1 MEFKVTLPWY
11 SQELSPNSRKH
22 WAVVSRAKRQH
33 KELANIYTRNANVK
47 FSDDKHKVF
56 LNITYCPPSKRRYDL
71 DNCLASSKAYID
83 GISQAIGIDDS
94 RFAIQMQM
102 SEDTFDGSIRVTIS

>member
-1 MEFKVTLPWY
+1 MFEIKLPWY

-33 KELANIYTRNANVK
+33 KTLASIYTKNAK
-47 FSDDKHKVF
+47 AQFGSDKEKVF

-83 GISQAIGIDDS
+83 GISEAIGIDDS

-102 SEDTFDGSIRVTIS
+102 SDDTFDGSIRVTIS

>member
-1 MEFKVTLPWY
+1 MYEIKLPWY
-11 SQELSPNSRKH
+11 AKELSPNGGGKH

-47 FSDDKHKVF
+47 LPSDTTRVLLD
-56 LNITYCPPSKRRYDL
+56 ITYCPPSRRRYDL

-83 GISQAIGIDDS
+83 GIAECIKIDDS
-94 RFAIQMQM
+94 NFRINMRM
-102 SEDTFDGSIRVTIS
+102 SDEIFDGSIRVVIS

>member
-1 MEFKVTLPWY
+1 MFEIKLPWY
-11 SQELSPNSRKH
+11 SQDLSPNSRKH

-33 KELANIYTRNANVK
+33 KELARIYARNANVK
-47 FSDDKHKVF
+47 LPPDTTRVLLD
-56 LNITYCPPSKRRYDL
+56 ITYHPPSRRRYDL

-94 RFAIQMQM
+94 LFRINMRM
-102 SEDTFDGSIRVTIS
+102 SEDTFDGSIKVVIS

>member
-1 MEFKVTLPWY
+1 MEYKVTLPWY
-11 SQELSPNSRKH
+11 SKEVSPNSRVH
-22 WAVVSRAKRQH
+22 WSVHSRAKRQH
-33 KELANIYTRNANVK
+33 KELAKIYTMNANVS

-56 LNITYCPPSKRRYDL
+56 LNIIFCPPSKRRYDL
-71 DNCLASSKAYID
+71 DNCLASCKAYLD